1 MIASIILCVIFI
13 HITTIII
20 NIECLFTAME
30 SRYLRNA
37 NDNKN
42 NICNIKGN
50 SYDAIDNEK
59 ATMIFDDNYISLCQF
74 ISTTN
79 K

>member
-1 MIASIILCVIFI
+1 MIASIVLCVILI

-20 NIECLFTAME
+20 DIECLFNAME
-30 SRYLRNA
+30 SRYIRNA
-37 NDNKN
+37 NDNKSNIYNMNGN
-42 NICNIKGN
+42 N
-50 SYDAIDNEK
+50 YDAIDNEK

-79 K
+79 N

>member
-1 MIASIILCVIFI
+1 MCDI
-13 HITTIII
+13 HPYYHDNI
-20 NIECLFTAME
+20 NIECLFNAME

-37 NDNKN
+37 NDNTN
-42 NICNIKGN
+42 NINGN

-59 ATMIFDDNYISLCQF
+59 ATMIFDDNYLSWCQF